1 METRASRDRM
11 NRINRKLKFDNM
23 FCVEPRGLS
32 GGLCLLWKSNVNVNV
47 YEWCDNYIKANI
59 NINND
64 LKWQGIFVYG
74 NPVFKK
80 RRKLW
85 QELTVSNISKEEPQ
99 VYLGDFNDILN
110 QEEKAG
116 MLPQPKICLETFR
129 RFVDENG
136 LMDVDLKG
144 SKYTWFSNPRN
155 NFITRERLDRVL
167 VNWNW
172 LQIYQNVSLKAA
184 PAISSDHCALI
195 LDLQPRGRI
204 KREFK
209 FEAFWAEHEECKEVI
224 KKGWQQDEGNRNCW
238 GKFIRKRNRCI
249 RELMKWSKRKFK
261 RADKELERKKAELHH
276 IQESDIIREI
286 FPGNIAESIT
296 RTPISLINK
305 KDNLIWPYTAEGHY
319 TVKSGYRAAKEEKDA
334 KEEEKLNEA
343 SSSQNH
349 REIWGTIWR
358 LPVPQKIR
366 MFLWKAVEGIL
377 PVNSNLYKRR
387 CAVKPSCSICQD
399 ENETVEHALLLCPWT
414 RAVWFGS
421 SIQITPTAYNVA
433 SFGRWIWDTV
443 QKIRR
448 ETGKDQERILCKL
461 GCVCWYIWKTR
472 NQYIF
477 QQATIN
483 PKQAIINAEQLAAEY
498 HNTTSGSSTQHNSSK
513 GRIGDKKRVTWRP
526 PPQDRLK
533 VNTDAAFQK
542 DTGKAASGVVIRNW
556 QGKFI
561 TGTTTKFTTT
571 SATAAEAQAYREA
584 LILIKNLQ
592 IENCIIE
599 TDCLQLV
606 QVVKARTPIVEADA
620 ILRDIL
626 QLLEEAPTVGAT
638 WTPREGNIV
647 AHQLAAMALG
657 NVLTSQWTYNMPNPV
672 RNSIRTEATFAI
684 SHHNQLPQIQQV
696 GHSFPTNQQRIHK
709 ERDIPLRGGMDTRD
723 MHQAE
728 RAEKHQ
734 PNAAQGRTMERSNH
748 IGRDEGAD
756 RRRSADGYD
765 PWRKGSRQRIV
776 EAETTQPE
784 DPSRLLQKR
793 RQYRTDEENI
803 HECSRQQET
812 RPGSKATKKRV
823 VLGSTS
829 HLPPFTPLSLSSR
842 HQRTSPPSPPSEE
855 ATRRTA
861 AAPSSPIRRT
871 VPVLPTTDAATAPSS
886 SLHHAPYSQR
896 YYCTFFSHA
905 SCRSCSSCK
914 QRCYCSPSSPLCD
927 VAPSS
932 RQRPC
937 FTTVPTLHLCPDF
950 YAVASCLRH
959 FHHVPLC
966 SVHPNDI
973 TQINIHIL
981 VKRTI
986 HIHNKMNI

>member
-32 GGLCLLWKSNVNVNV
+32 GGLGLLWKSNVNVNV

-136 LMDVDLKG
+136 LMDIDFKG

-155 NFITRERLDRVL
+155 NFITRERLDRV
-167 VNWNW
+167 
-172 LQIYQNVSLKAA
+172 
-184 PAISSDHCALI
+184 
-195 LDLQPRGRI
+195 
-204 KREFK
+204 
-209 FEAFWAEHEECKEVI
+209 
-224 KKGWQQDEGNRNCW
+224 
-238 GKFIRKRNRCI
+238 
-249 RELMKWSKRKFK
+249 
-261 RADKELERKKAELHH
+261 
-276 IQESDIIREI
+276 EI

-319 TVKSGYRAAKEEKDA
+319 TVKSGYLAAKEEKDA
-334 KEEEKLNEA
+334 KEEIKLNEA

-377 PVNSNLYKRR
+377 P
-387 CAVKPSCSICQD
+387 
-399 ENETVEHALLLCPWT
+399 
-414 RAVWFGS
+414 
-421 SIQITPTAYNVA
+421 
-433 SFGRWIWDTV
+433 
-443 QKIRR
+443 KIRR

-483 PKQAIINAEQLAAEY
+483 PKQAIINEEQLAAEH

-513 GRIGDKKRVTWRP
+513 GRIGDRKRITWRP

-542 DTGKAASGVVIRNW
+542 DTGKAASAVVIRNW
-556 QGKFI
+556 QGKYI
-561 TGTTTKFTTT
+561 TGTTTQFTTT
-571 SATAAEAQAYREA
+571 SALAAEAQAYREA

-606 QVVKARTPIVEADA
+606 QAVKARTPIAEADA

-647 AHQLAAMALG
+647 AHQLAAMAMG

-672 RNSIRTEATFAI
+672 RNSIRTEARFAI
-684 SHHNQLPQIQQV
+684 SHHNQWAQNQQV
-696 GHSFPTNQQRIHK
+696 GHSSPTNQQRMQK
-709 ERDIPLRGGMDTRD
+709 EQDIPLRGEMDTRD

-728 RAEKHQ
+728 RGEKHQ
-734 PNAAQGRTMERSNH
+734 PTASQRRTMEMSNH
-748 IGRDEGAD
+748 SGKDDRAE

-765 PWRKGSRQRIV
+765 PWREDSRQRIA
-776 EAETTQPE
+776 EDETTHPE
-784 DPSRLLQKR
+784 DPTRLLQER
-793 RQYRTDEENI
+793 RQYRTDGENR

-812 RPGSKATKKRV
+812 RPESKATKKIV
-823 VLGSTS
+823 VLGSSVRETG
-829 HLPPFTPLSLSSR
+829 FGVNR
-842 HQRTSPPSPPSEE
+842 
-855 ATRRTA
+855 
-861 AAPSSPIRRT
+861 
-871 VPVLPTTDAATAPSS
+871 VLFEGPG
-886 SLHHAPYSQR
+886 Q
-896 YYCTFFSHA
+896 
-905 SCRSCSSCK
+905 
-914 QRCYCSPSSPLCD
+914 
-927 VAPSS
+927 
-932 RQRPC
+932 
-937 FTTVPTLHLCPDF
+937 
-950 YAVASCLRH
+950 
-959 FHHVPLC
+959 
-966 SVHPNDI
+966 
-973 TQINIHIL
+973 
-981 VKRTI
+981 
-986 HIHNKMNI
+986 